1 MMQQLNCTGLQ
12 PSYFVLLWPMAENL
26 TPQEAGAKVKRL
38 RERKGWRALELAERI
53 RTASLASGGVEH
65 PLTQQAVSKFENGGL
80 KSIPRWFDLALR
92 LLGEEAP
99 LDPQPV
105 RTFDGVLVSEA
116 LLTPALVAVMSS
128 GQTLGWTAKEAPLLA
143 RGVLELLPAL
153 ANDPA
158 IQKKIREAEAGKRS
172 KRPRSP
178 D

>member
-1 MMQQLNCTGLQ
+1 MQQLNCTGLQ

-38 RERKGWRALELAERI
+38 REQKGWRALELAEKI

-80 KSIPRWFDLALR
+80 KSIPRWYDLALR
-92 LLGEEAP
+92 LLGE
-99 LDPQPV
+99 DV
-105 RTFDGVLVSEA
+105 RPSPPAISLDGVMVSEA

-128 GQTLGWTAKEAPLLA
+128 GRRLGWTAKEAPLLA

-158 IQKKIREAEAGKRS
+158 IRRKTREAGAVGRS
-172 KRPRSP
+172 RPPRSP

>member
-1 MMQQLNCTGLQ
+1 
-12 PSYFVLLWPMAENL
+12 MAENL

-38 RERKGWRALELAERI
+38 REQKGWKALELAEKI

-80 KSIPRWFDLALR
+80 KSIPRWYDLALR
-92 LLGEEAP
+92 LLGEEARP
-99 LDPQPV
+99 GLAS
-105 RTFDGVLVSEA
+105 FAAFNGVVSEA
-116 LLTPALVAVMSS
+116 LLTPALAAVMSS
-128 GQTLGWTAKEAPLLA
+128 GRRLGWTATEAPLLA

-158 IQKKIREAEAGKRS
+158 IQAKMAREAQGGRS
-172 KRPRSP
+172 KRPQSP